1 MVLCFNPLLF
11 CYSWRTNHSAKNW
24 GSIWGDGGSVPWNV
38 HQVPPVPFRQV
49 QDPVWSEREWCP
61 IHPVNGW
68 GDCVEALDCTSIFQT
83 PRSLPHLVQSWC
95 SVWIIS
101 GLQSLYI
108 SIFAK
113 ETFALC
119 IVTHTSFLLRKW
131 QVWEKPPFPAAVIRL
146 KTLCLDQVTP
156 NPTSKSVPFFFPFPF
171 PSEGNKFGL
180 SYQCRGG
187 YVPLDGAGS

>member
-1 MVLCFNPLLF
+1 MSTVPQYSAVLVWFNNDQQTVCFVYLLPKYKWLALMVLCFNPLLF
-11 CYSWRTNHSAKNW
+11 CYSWRANHSAKNW

-49 QDPVWSEREWCP
+49 QDPVWPEREWCP
-61 IHPVNGW
+61 IRPVNGW
-68 GDCVEALDCTSIFQT
+68 VEALDCTSIFQT

-95 SVWIIS
+95 PVWIIS
-101 GLQSLYI
+101 GLQSLYM

-131 QVWEKPPFPAAVIRL
+131 QVWEKPPSL
-146 KTLCLDQVTP
+146 L
-156 NPTSKSVPFFFPFPF
+156 
-171 PSEGNKFGL
+171 L
-180 SYQCRGG
+180 SSG
-187 YVPLDGAGS
+187 